1 MAPAKLWVIDV
12 DFPHCS
18 LDSANAKLT
27 AVVNLVKKINGG
39 GTKLI
44 DGIGTQMHLSAGG
57 AGGAQAALT
66 LAASAGVE
74 VAITGNAFFNR

>member
-1 MAPAKLWVIDV
+1 ML
-12 DFPHCS
+12 HS
-18 LDSANAKLT
+18 LDSVNPKLT
-27 AVVNLVKKINGG
+27 ALVNLVKQINGS

-57 AGGAQAALT
+57 AGGAQAALQ

-74 VAITGNAFFNR
+74 VAITGT